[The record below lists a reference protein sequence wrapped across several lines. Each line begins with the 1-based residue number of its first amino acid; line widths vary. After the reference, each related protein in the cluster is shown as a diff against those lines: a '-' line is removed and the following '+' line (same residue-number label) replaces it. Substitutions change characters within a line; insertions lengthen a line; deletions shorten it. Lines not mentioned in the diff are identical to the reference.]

1 MRLGEPLI
9 LAVLIPTG
17 WIVVSGCSG
26 PATATHDVGAPPAP
40 SSTAMP
46 ATRPA
51 AVAAAAAEV
60 RVTIDNFSFDPP
72 TVTVPAGT
80 AVVWT
85 NRDDV
90 PHTVTSTTHAFGSQA
105 MDTDATFSFRFDRPG
120 TYPYFCAVHPHM
132 TGQVIVK

>member
-1 MRLGEPLI
+1 MKTGLLLVTILI
-9 LAVLIPTG
+9 STT
-17 WIVVSGCSG
+17 WVVTDGCSG
-26 PATATHDVGAPPAP
+26 PAETRVGTHRATSAAEPPA
-40 SSTAMP
+40 

-51 AVAAAAAEV
+51 AAAEA
-60 RVTIDNFSFDPP
+60 RVLIDNFTFDPP
-72 TVTVPAGT
+72 TVTVPAGA

-90 PHTVTSTTHAFGSQA
+90 PHTVTSTTRAFASPA
-105 MDTDATFSFRFDRPG
+105 LDTDGTLSIRFDRPG

>member
-1 MRLGEPLI
+1 MKTGLLLLLTI
-9 LAVLIPTG
+9 LLPMTWAVTN
-17 WIVVSGCSG
+17 GCSG
-26 PATATHDVGAPPAP
+26 PAETRVGTHPATSPAEPP
-40 SSTAMP
+40 T

-51 AVAAAAAEV
+51 AAAEA
-60 RVTIDNFSFDPP
+60 RVLIDNFTFDPP
-72 TVTVPAGT
+72 TVTVAAGA

-90 PHTVTSTTHAFGSQA
+90 PHTVTSTTRAFASPA
-105 MDTDATFSFRFDRPG
+105 LDTDGTFSIRFDRPG

>member
-1 MRLGEPLI
+1 MKLGELLI

-26 PATATHDVGAPPAP
+26 PAATRIGAPPAP
-40 SSTAMP
+40 SSAAMP

-51 AVAAAAAEV
+51 ADAAAAAEV
-60 RVTIDNFSFDPP
+60 RVNIDNFSFDPP

-80 AVVWT
+80 AIVWT

-90 PHTVTSTTHAFGSQA
+90 PHTVTSTTHEFRSPA
-105 MDTDATFSFRFDRPG
+105 MDTDATFTFRFDRPG